1 LSFLIYVETNWIV
14 GAVMGQDSRAE
25 DLLSASEAN
34 VYLALPAV
42 CVMEAISAFD
52 WKGNFKDFEKEPVS
66 ALLAEAGIKQ
76 FNSTDRVLGW
86 IGAG

>member
-34 VYLALPAV
+34 GYLALPAV

-52 WKGNFKDFEKEPVS
+52 WKRIDRNRLKGELD
-66 ALLAEAGIKQ
+66 KQ
-76 FNSTDRVLGW
+76 LSQLQRSVDVQTA
-86 IGAG
+86 IGH